1 MGKKALPSLADAE
14 ELTQIATTGDDF
26 NFGGITG
33 TMTQEE
39 HERKKI
45 RSKKISISLPEDV
58 LDDLQKVASIR
69 RMNTSQAIQLAVRQ
83 YLNNPEMKKLI
94 DKYNAFQ

>member
-1 MGKKALPSLADAE
+1 MAKKILPSLADDN
-14 ELTQIATTGDDF
+14 ELTQMSTNNNDF

-45 RSKKISISLPEDV
+45 HSKKLSISLPEDM
-58 LDDLQKVASIR
+58 LDDLQKAASIQR
-69 RMNTSQAIQLAVRQ
+69 LNTSQAIQFAVRE
-83 YLNNPEMKKLI
+83 YLNKPEVKNLI
-94 DKYNAFQ
+94 DKFNALQ